1 MEASACTSFRDAERL
16 DLLCWTQ
23 GPKVGWDQL
32 ASSAGAMIRNSNG
45 KLLLLKEL
53 VGRRGEAPLV
63 STLLFVMCGG
73 AQRLRSPLRGW
84 IRTETE
90 ISNLRIG
97 CHGLGVC
104 DKAVS
109 SKNLENERN
118 LIESAKRS
126 VVKQARI
133 QIQHDLV
140 ADSKIV
146 APLFT
151 FRFENSQRARNSIDS
166 ESKKCG

>member
-1 MEASACTSFRDAERL
+1 MT
-16 DLLCWTQ
+16 
-23 GPKVGWDQL
+23 
-32 ASSAGAMIRNSNG
+32 
-45 KLLLLKEL
+45 EL

-63 STLLFVMCGG
+63 STLLFVMRGG
-73 AQRLRSPLRGW
+73 AQRLRSLRGW

-90 ISNLRIG
+90 ISNIRIG

-166 ESKKCG
+166 ESKRCG